1 MRKLTAIITAFA
13 ASVICGISASAASV
27 NIWNDDILSAEEEQ
41 AVVSYADD
49 VSAETGWNIDIYV
62 TDGIDVYED
71 ELYRYCIDSFERDFG
86 YDADGVLF
94 LCDTDYTY
102 LITSGRA
109 TDYISIN
116 ECEYVARSGN
126 DYYGTDNVKSITTV
140 LDGVRLQYEMGIDSG
155 SGGHADHGAYDN
167 SDYNNNGVYDYG
179 AYDSGGFD
187 LTGGIVVGIV
197 LAAIIVAV
205 ILISVH
211 TGYKTYAQPVTNNY
225 LNAGSLRFNRRE
237 DKFIRRSVTRVP
249 VGEGGGSHGGSP
261 HGGGGGHHGGGGHR

>member
-102 LITSGRA
+102 LIASGRA
-109 TDYISIN
+109 ADYISIN
-116 ECEYVARSGN
+116 ESEYVARSGN

-140 LDGVRLQYEMGIDSG
+140 LDGVRIQYETGIDSG
-155 SGGHADHGAYDN
+155 N
-167 SDYNNNGVYDYG
+167 S
-179 AYDSGGFD
+179 GFD

-261 HGGGGGHHGGGGHR
+261 HGGGDGHHGGGGHR

>member
-1 MRKLTAIITAFA
+1 MFSLRKLTAIITAFA

-41 AVVSYADD
+41 AVAEYADD

-71 ELYRYCIDSFERDFG
+71 ELYRYCVDSYERDFG

-94 LCDTDYTY
+94 LCDIDYTY

-109 TDYISIN
+109 TDYISMN

-140 LDGVRLQYEMGIDSG
+140 LDGVRIQYETGIDSG
-155 SGGHADHGAYDN
+155 N
-167 SDYNNNGVYDYG
+167 
-179 AYDSGGFD
+179 GGFD

-225 LNAGSLRFNRRE
+225 LNAGSLRFKRRE
-237 DKFIRRSVTRVP
+237 DRFIRRSVTRTP
-249 VGEGGGSHGGSP
+249 VGEGGGTHGGSP
-261 HGGGGGHHGGGGHR
+261 HGGGHHGGGGHR

>member
-41 AVVSYADD
+41 AVVEYADD

-71 ELYRYCIDSFERDFG
+71 ELYRYCVDSYERDFG

-94 LCDTDYTY
+94 LCDTNYTY
-102 LITSGRA
+102 LITSGSA
-109 TDYISIN
+109 FNYITSS

-140 LDGVRLQYEMGIDSG
+140 LDGVRIQYETGYS
-155 SGGHADHGAYDN
+155 A
-167 SDYNNNGVYDYG
+167 GV
-179 AYDSGGFD
+179 SFD
-187 LTGGIVVGIV
+187 LTKGVVIGIV
-197 LAAIIVAV
+197 LAAIIVV
-205 ILISVH
+205 IILVSVH

-225 LNAGSLRFNRRE
+225 LNAGSLRFSRR
-237 DKFIRRSVTRVP
+237 DDRFVHRSVTRVP
-249 VGEGGGSHGGSP
+249 AGGNSHSGGSHGG
-261 HGGGGGHHGGGGHR
+261 GGHSGGGGHR

>member
-13 ASVICGISASAASV
+13 ASVICVISASAASV
-27 NIWNDDILSAEEEQ
+27 NIWNDDILSDEEEQ

-86 YDADGVLF
+86 YDADGVMF

-140 LDGVRLQYEMGIDSG
+140 LDGVRIQYETGIDSG
-155 SGGHADHGAYDN
+155 N
-167 SDYNNNGVYDYG
+167 S
-179 AYDSGGFD
+179 GFD

-237 DKFIRRSVTRVP
+237 DRFIRRSVTRVP
-249 VGEGGGSHGGSP
+249 VGEGGGSHGGPS
-261 HGGGGGHHGGGGHR
+261 HGGGGDHHGGGGHR